1 MKNIII
7 DFIHIRLDMQL
18 QHIHKENEMPNDSI
32 KSCDQL
38 IVDDEKRKAEVEE
51 NKNSHDDTS
60 LKEDEKQDHLLIGE
74 ILTESQIEKQNQET
88 EEQGEQLLAL
98 NSGTGLS
105 LEEDATLSNSR
116 ETYLLWLKDDK
127 WRKELQNELLDVWLN
142 PAYIARK
149 LKEGIE
155 CAEKV
160 WNDWTIL
167 PDYDAKLRYI
177 KEAEKLLWYTKK
189 EPVEIVFR
197 PITNPQNPI

>member
-18 QHIHKENEMPNDSI
+18 QHTHKENEMPNDSI

-60 LKEDEKQDHLLIGE
+60 LKEDERQDHLLIGE
-74 ILTESQIEKQNQET
+74 ILTESQIEKQSQET
-88 EEQGEQLLAL
+88 EGQGEQLLAL

-105 LEEDATLSNSR
+105 LEEDATLSNSK
-116 ETYLLWLKDDK
+116 ETYLLWLKDDEG
-127 WRKELQNELLDVWLN
+127 RKELQNEILDTWITPKYL
-142 PAYIARK
+142 ADK
-149 LKEGIE
+149 LKDWIDN
-155 CAEKV
+155 AV
-160 WNDWTIL
+160 AIWNDWTII
-167 PDYDAKLRYI
+167 PDHRARLMYI
-177 KEAEKLLWYTKK
+177 KEVEKLLWYTKK
-189 EPVEIVFR
+189 EPVTIMFK